1 MIPDTIKVGQ
11 KVQIIT
17 KAQMSINKGSLKLL
31 IANSK
36 GEEYIFISCDNQT
49 QKSVFS
55 RSLNILAPTN
65 LKESKCKAFLMLYN
79 KYEHKDNIIAYK
91 EKTIE
96 VIS

>member
-36 GEEYIFISCDNQT
+36 GEEYIFISCDN
-49 QKSVFS
+49 
-55 RSLNILAPTN
+55 
-65 LKESKCKAFLMLYN
+65 
-79 KYEHKDNIIAYK
+79 
-91 EKTIE
+91 
-96 VIS
+96 